1 MPESQ
6 QGDSRRNGRFRGAG
20 MGMILGDMDRGTV
33 TRSLTRVALIAGVYA
48 AVTLAFFPL
57 SYGAIQVRV
66 AEALTV
72 LPFLTPLAIPGLFVG
87 CLLANILGGFGF
99 YDIVFGSLATFA
111 AAYVTSRMRSPA
123 LAPLPPVII
132 NALVVP
138 AYLSSIVR
146 VPYFPLVISI
156 AVGEA
161 IACYALGYPLL
172 LYLRRHQG
180 FRHYFDEP

>member
-1 MPESQ
+1 MPEGQ
-6 QGDSRRNGRFRGAG
+6 QGDTGRSGRNRRGGTAVVFGE
-20 MGMILGDMDRGTV
+20 MDRSDV

-48 AVTLAFFPL
+48 ATTLAFFPL

-66 AEALTV
+66 SEALAV

-87 CLLANILGGFGF
+87 CLLANILGGLGF
-99 YDIVFGSLATFA
+99 NDIVFGSLATFA

-172 LYLRRHQG
+172 LYLSRHQG